1 MSLQIEQFMC
11 RSDNFGVILHD
22 TESGETAIVDAPEET
37 AIRAVLE
44 RTGWSPSLLLITHH
58 HPDHVAA
65 NEALKARYRLTIV
78 GPRAEAARIPGID
91 RSVAEGDTVE
101 FAGRTIE
108 VIETPGHTS
117 GHVSF
122 HIPGEKLVFAGD
134 TLFAMGCGRLFEE
147 GPAVML
153 GSMKKLAAL
162 PPETVVYCGHEYTL
176 SNARF
181 ALSVDPENA
190 VLKAR
195 AERVEALRAEDKPTL
210 PTTIGEELATNPFLR
225 WNDPGI
231 RKTLGMEDASE
242 EAVFAEIRKRKD
254 NF

>member
-1 MSLQIEQFMC
+1 MSLKVEQFMC

-22 TESGETAIVDAPEET
+22 SESGEAAILDAPEEN

-44 RTGWSPSLLLITHH
+44 RTGWSPSVLLVTHH
-58 HPDHVAA
+58 HADHVAG
-65 NEALKARYRLTIV
+65 NLALKERYGLTIV
-78 GPRAEAARIPGID
+78 GPRGEAAKIPGLD
-91 RSVAEGDTVE
+91 RSVSERDIIE
-101 FAGRTIE
+101 FAGRKIE

-117 GHVSF
+117 GHISY
-122 HIPGEKLVFAGD
+122 HIPEEKLAFVGD

-153 GSMKKLAAL
+153 ASMKKLAVL
-162 PPETVVYCGHEYTL
+162 PPETTVYCGHEYTL

-181 ALSVDPENA
+181 AVTVDPDNEA
-190 VLKAR
+190 LKVR
-195 AERVEALRAEDKPTL
+195 AQRVERLRGEGKVTL

-225 WNDPGI
+225 WNEPGI
-231 RKTLGMEDASE
+231 RATLGMEDASE
-242 EAVFAEIRKRKD
+242 EEVFAEIRRRKD

>member
-1 MSLQIEQFMC
+1 MSLKVEQFMC

-22 TESGETAIVDAPEET
+22 SDSGQTAIVDAPEET

-44 RTGWSPSLLLITHH
+44 RTGWSPSLLLVTHH
-58 HPDHVAA
+58 HPDHVAG
-65 NEALKARYRLTIV
+65 NLALKERYGLTVV
-78 GPRAEAARIPGID
+78 GPRAEAAKIPGLD
-91 RSVAEGDTVE
+91 RSVTEGDRVD
-101 FAGRTIE
+101 FAGRTVE

-117 GHVSF
+117 GHVSY
-122 HIPGEKLVFAGD
+122 HIPEEKLAFVGD

-153 GSMKKLAAL
+153 KSMKKLAGL
-162 PPETVVYCGHEYTL
+162 PPETIVYCGHEYTL

-181 ALSVDPENA
+181 AVTVDPDNQ

-242 EAVFAEIRKRKD
+242 AEVFAEIRKRKD

>member
-1 MSLQIEQFMC
+1 MSLKVEQFMC

-22 TESGETAIVDAPEET
+22 TESGETAIVDAPEEN

-44 RTGWSPSLLLITHH
+44 RTGWSPTLLLVTHH

-65 NEALKARYRLTIV
+65 NLALKERYGLTIV
-78 GPRAEAARIPGID
+78 GPRAEAAKIPGLD
-91 RSVAEGDTVE
+91 RSVSEGDTIE
-101 FAGRTIE
+101 FAGRTVE

-117 GHVSF
+117 GHVSY
-122 HIPGEKLVFAGD
+122 HIPQEKLAFAGD
-134 TLFAMGCGRLFEE
+134 TLFALGCGRLFEE

-153 GSMKKLAAL
+153 RSMKKLAAL

-181 ALSVDPENA
+181 AVTVEPDNEE
-190 VLKAR
+190 LKAR
-195 AERVEALRAEDKPTL
+195 AGRIEAIREEGKATL
-210 PTTIGEELATNPFLR
+210 PTTIADELATNPFLR
-225 WNDPGI
+225 WNAAGV
-231 RKTLGMEDASE
+231 RATLGMQDASE
-242 EAVFAEIRKRKD
+242 EEVFAEIRRRKD

>member
-1 MSLQIEQFMC
+1 MSLKVEQFMC

-22 TESGETAIVDAPEET
+22 TEGGETAIVDAPEEN

-44 RTGWSPSLLLITHH
+44 RTGWSPTLLLVTHH

-65 NEALKARYRLTIV
+65 NLALKERYGLTIV
-78 GPRAEAARIPGID
+78 GPRAEAAKIPGLD
-91 RSVAEGDTVE
+91 RSVSEGDTIE
-101 FAGRTIE
+101 FAGRTVE

-117 GHVSF
+117 GHVSY
-122 HIPGEKLVFAGD
+122 HIPQEKLAFAGD
-134 TLFAMGCGRLFEE
+134 TLFALGCGRLFEE

-153 GSMKKLAAL
+153 RSMKKLAAL

-181 ALSVDPENA
+181 AVTVEPDNEE
-190 VLKAR
+190 LKAR
-195 AERVEALRAEDKPTL
+195 AGRIEAIREEGKATL
-210 PTTIGEELATNPFLR
+210 PTTIADELATNPFLR
-225 WNDPGI
+225 WNAAGV
-231 RKTLGMEDASE
+231 RATLGMQDASE
-242 EAVFAEIRKRKD
+242 EEVFAEIRRRKD